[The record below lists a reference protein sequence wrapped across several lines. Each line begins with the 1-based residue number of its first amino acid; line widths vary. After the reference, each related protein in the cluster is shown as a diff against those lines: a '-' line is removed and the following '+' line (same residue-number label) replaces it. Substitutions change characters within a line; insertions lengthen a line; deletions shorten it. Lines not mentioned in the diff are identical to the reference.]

1 MELHIKRHVFSA
13 SGKMDQADHMV
24 QRIAHT
30 RARLQDNL
38 RELEERMSGCESHRL
53 KAAPKP

>member
-53 KAAPKP
+53 KAARS